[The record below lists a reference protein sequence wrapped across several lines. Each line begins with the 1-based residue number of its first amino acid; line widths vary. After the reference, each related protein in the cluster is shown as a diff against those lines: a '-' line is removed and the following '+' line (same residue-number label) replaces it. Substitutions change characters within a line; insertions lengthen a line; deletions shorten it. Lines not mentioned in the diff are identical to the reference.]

1 MLKYRCYGEQL
12 LLITLEL
19 FIRSV
24 RVNENIKGDM
34 KSEYKDLDLNLSFKV
49 TGTCI
54 HYFNVLCM

>member
-24 RVNENIKGDM
+24 KVNENIKGNM
-34 KSEYKDLDLNLSFKV
+34 KDEYQDLKL
-49 TGTCI
+49 I
-54 HYFNVLCM
+54 